1 MKPAEVQREVVTSGV
16 LSEQKFGISIKDQV
30 HIMRIMRDK
39 LYSDKPL
46 AVLREYGANAWDAH
60 REAGCPERPIQV
72 TLPTSLENS
81 LIIRDFGPGLSEKE
95 IYEVFVQY
103 GASSKRESNEGVGM
117 FGIGAKSAFSYNDQY
132 SVTSWH
138 DGTKSVY
145 SGVLDESDMGVM
157 SKLWE
162 EPCSADETGV
172 EIKVPVRP
180 KDRHL
185 FLNKARTL
193 YSYFAPQ
200 PEINIDLPTP
210 MKDLGP
216 LGAISPK
223 GIPGS
228 AHQWVAVMGCVP
240 YTVSWVDL
248 ADELKERDLT
258 VVAEKLYGIL
268 RFDVGDVDISASRE
282 ALEYTD
288 KTKAAILS
296 KVDALVES
304 ISAGL
309 IEAVNKARCSW
320 EARELIWKYREETG
334 LPAPERF
341 KGLRGTTGLLYT
353 TEEPALTFTAG
364 RTEWYHPSGRGAGRM
379 RVGKDPRVFSRL
391 RERIII
397 RDVTGKPL
405 RGYLDQHS
413 VAHYVVITPKPGVP
427 LAEARAELDAIIKD
441 KQWDGIPVD
450 LLSSYPYVP
459 VSRRNGGSANA
470 KHSKRTF
477 TLNIPNLGYRN
488 RKASNYWNLA
498 EEPPSE
504 NSVFVIL
511 DRFMSDVR
519 TRSYYGNFRLAGTYL
534 ADQNVVKHFLG
545 QEMPTIYGIKS
556 TERRPVRREDV
567 AGIHY
572 DDWADQ
578 LYASLERNKEAHYAR
593 LVWQWA
599 TISAGVSNP
608 KRAFAYS
615 KDALDGRHN
624 INQFLRRHWDAQDLL
639 RSLEQ
644 EQKEALQQL
653 SEGIRFYYPLRKDK
667 RRKKTRTPR
676 RDNPA
681 TVPMRAFAAIRERYP
696 LLSKK
701 NGGPGLAAL
710 ENKKV
715 RDLWVEYIEMADQK
729 LKTHKVED

>member
-1 MKPAEVQREVVTSGV
+1 MKPAEVKREVITSGV
-16 LSEQKFGISIKDQV
+16 LSAKKFGISIKDQV

-81 LIIRDFGPGLSEKE
+81 LIIRDFGPGLSEE
-95 IYEVFVQY
+95 DIYEVFVQY

-138 DGTKSVY
+138 GGTKSVY

-162 EPCSADETGV
+162 EPCDAGETGV

-185 FLNKARTL
+185 FLDKARTL
-193 YSYFAPQ
+193 YSYFDPQ

-210 MKDLGP
+210 MKDLDP
-216 LGAISPK
+216 LGAISPN

-228 AHQWVAVMGCVP
+228 AHRWVAVMGCVP

-258 VVAEKLYGIL
+258 AVAEKLYGIL

-288 KTKAAILS
+288 KTKDAILA
-296 KVDALVES
+296 KIDALVMS
-304 ISAGL
+304 ISEGL
-309 IEAVNKARCSW
+309 IEAIEKTMCSW
-320 EARELIWKYREETG
+320 EARQLIRAYREETG

-341 KGLRGTTGLLYT
+341 KGLRNLTGLLYT
-353 TEEPALTFTAG
+353 VEEPAKTFTAG
-364 RTEWYHPSGRGAGRM
+364 RTEWFSPPKGSRRI
-379 RVGKDPRVFSRL
+379 RVNNEPRVFARIH
-391 RERIII
+391 ERIII

-405 RGYLDQHS
+405 RGYFGPGN
-413 VAHYVVITPKPGVP
+413 YVIVTPKPGIA
-427 LAEARAELDAIIKD
+427 LALVKAELDVIIKA
-441 KQWDGIPVD
+441 KQWDGIPVS
-450 LLSSYPYVP
+450 LLSSYTYTP
-459 VSRRNGGSANA
+459 VSRANGGSANA

-477 TLNIPNLGYRN
+477 TLNTSRVVYRDAT
-488 RKASNYWNLA
+488 ASTYWNLA
-498 EEPPSE
+498 EEPPGE
-504 NSVFVIL
+504 DSVFVIL
-511 DRFMSDVR
+511 DRFVPTIRIRNYSGFKM
-519 TRSYYGNFRLAGTYL
+519 AATYL
-534 ADQNVVKHFLG
+534 EDQLVLKHFLG
-545 QEMPTIYGIKS
+545 QEMPTIYGIK
-556 TERRPVRREDV
+556 TTDRKPVFREDV

-578 LYASLERNKEAHYAR
+578 LYESLEKDKEAQYAR

-599 TISAGVSNP
+599 TVYAGVNSA
-608 KRAFAYS
+608 KRAYKYT

-639 RSLEQ
+639 RSLEE
-644 EQKEALQQL
+644 EQKQALRQL
-653 SEGIRFYYPLRKDK
+653 EEGSRFYYPLRKDK
-667 RRKKTRTPR
+667 RRTKTKTPR
-676 RDNPA
+676 RNNPA
-681 TVPMRAFAAIRERYP
+681 TVPVRAFAAIQERYP
-696 LLSKK
+696 LLSRK
-701 NGGPGLAAL
+701 NGGPGLEAL
-710 ENKKV
+710 NNKKTQ
-715 RDLWVEYIEMADQK
+715 DLWVEYIEMADQK
-729 LKTHKVED
+729 LKTHKAED